1 MAIIRLTDVVTV
13 MKAKWTFGDSY
24 FGYTEEF
31 NDNHNT
37 QYPSLLITPPNSVF
51 PEVTLNNGW
60 EEYSFEV
67 YFSDLYGQTVQQNES
82 IEQRWDNLQDL
93 ATEWLDRFLINYQ
106 EPNVLAMLNDESVE
120 IERVKEVANDQLL
133 QIRMLFTVRMFTK
146 CFRPVSSY
154 PSNINAANLLVWL
167 RADSGLTFDIA
178 TKKVSLWADQSGNG
192 NDIGQSTSG
201 LQPLRYS
208 YDGASDK
215 SRIEFDGTNDYL
227 SSGDEGADEIVNGT
241 FDTTIPLGTAGSG
254 WVSMD
259 SLISGEPAAAYDS
272 GGCKLTRVAGL
283 CRLRARTVGGSN
295 NILTSGS
302 VYKLTYEVTGNNACT
317 DFQIYHG
324 GTSTAI
330 NETVGTHSTF
340 FIEGASNQLFD
351 FRNYANNS
359 DITIDNVVVNEVPSG
374 LSPITDESFGIFM
387 VAKTTTDPTD
397 DVRYFGYTDGDD
409 DRIVLGSDGNKLQF
423 KVVDDNDVSAE
434 VFSIQDTTSYHISSA
449 RFDGRVGFG
458 DVSLQYNNE
467 TEVTAT
473 IAGYVH
479 ASGWD
484 DQVFTIGWVLEG
496 ATKNYLKGDIQEIII
511 YNGVVTNADRDKI
524 KNYLN
529 NKYNIY

>member
-154 PSNINAANLLVWL
+154 PSNINADNLLVWL

-178 TKKVSLWADQSGNG
+178 TKKVSLWADQSGND
-192 NDIGQSTSG
+192 NHIGQSVSG

-215 SRIEFDGTNDYL
+215 SRIEFDGTNDYFN
-227 SSGDEGADEIVNGT
+227 SGDEGADRIVNGT
-241 FDTTIPLGTAGSG
+241 FDTAIALGTAGSG
-254 WVSMD
+254 WFAVD
-259 SLISGEPAAAYDS
+259 GNAAYDS
-272 GGCKLTRVAGL
+272 GGCKLTRAAAF

-295 NILTSGS
+295 NILTLGR

-317 DFQIYHG
+317 QLQIYHG
-324 GTSTAI
+324 GTSTTVD
-330 NETVGTHSTF
+330 ETVGTHRLF
-340 FIEGASNQLFD
+340 FIEGGSNAYFE
-351 FRNYANNS
+351 FRNSTNAS

-374 LSPITDESFGIFM
+374 LCPISDESFGIFM

-397 DVRYFGYTDGDD
+397 DVRYFGYTDGGS
-409 DRIVLGSDGNKLQF
+409 DRIVLGSDADKLQF
-423 KVVDDNDVSAE
+423 KVVDDNGASAE
-434 VFSIQDTTSYHISSA
+434 VLSVQLTTEYHIASA
-449 RFDGRVGFG
+449 RFDGSGGNVY
-458 DVSLQYNNE
+458 LQYNNE
-467 TEVTAT
+467 TEVTGA
-473 IAGYVH
+473 IAGYAH
-479 ASGWD
+479 AGGWD

-496 ATKNYLKGDIQEIII
+496 AVKNYLKGDIQEIII
-511 YNGVVTNADRDKI
+511 YNEAVSDADRDKI

>member
-93 ATEWLDRFLINYQ
+93 ATEWLDMFLINYQ

-154 PSNINAANLLVWL
+154 PSNINADNLLVWL

-201 LQPLRYS
+201 FQPLRYS

-215 SRIEFDGTNDYL
+215 SRIEFDGTNDYFN
-227 SSGDEGADEIVNGT
+227 SGDEGADEIVNGT

-254 WVSMD
+254 WLDVD
-259 SLISGEPAAAYDS
+259 TNAAYDS
-272 GGCKLTRVAGL
+272 GGCKLTRAAGL
-283 CRLRARTVGGSN
+283 CRLRAKTVGGSN

-302 VYKLTYEVTGNNACT
+302 VYKLTYEVTENNACT

-340 FIEGASNQLFD
+340 FIEGATNQYFE
-351 FRNYANNS
+351 FRNSTNAS

-374 LSPITDESFGIFM
+374 LCPITDESFGIFM

-397 DVRYFGYTDGDD
+397 GVRYFGYTDGGS
-409 DRIVLGSDGNKLQF
+409 DRIVLGSDADRANF
-423 KVVDDNDVSAE
+423 KVVDDNGAEAE
-434 VFSIQDTTSYHISSA
+434 VKSAPTELTTSYHICSA
-449 RFDGRVGFG
+449 RFDGSEG
-458 DVSLQYNNE
+458 DVFLQYNNE
-467 TEVTAT
+467 TEGTASIT
-473 IAGYVH
+473 AYDHAG
-479 ASGWD
+479 GWD

-496 ATKNYLKGDIQEIII
+496 AVKNYLKGDIQEIII
-511 YNGVVTNADRDKI
+511 YNKAVSDADRDKI